1 MTAAIRKAGVIGA
14 GTMGA
19 GIAAQIANAG
29 VPVVLLDIVPNGAN
43 NRNVLAEGA
52 VARLRKAEPAAF
64 MHDGAARLVETGN
77 LEDDLGK
84 LADCDWIVE
93 AVLERTDIKQALY
106 RRLED
111 VRRPGSA
118 ISSNTST
125 IGLKVLTEGMG
136 ESFRRDFLITHFFN
150 PPRYMRLLEIVSG
163 PETSPETVAA
173 VAGFADVA
181 LGKSVVRC
189 EDSPGFIANRLGIYW
204 LQLALIEAIGQGL
217 TVEEADAIVG
227 PPMGIPKTG
236 VFGLMD
242 LVGIDLGPQVNTSMR
257 GVLPKS
263 DAFHSIDRDVPLI
276 GHMIAQGLTGRKGKG
291 GFYRMDRS
299 GGGRSMLA
307 IDLKTGEYR
316 PEQKPVLPEVT
327 AAGRDLRALLS
338 SPTKAGT
345 YAFRVLAQTIA
356 YAATLIPE
364 AAGSIADIDEA
375 MRLGYAWRWGPF
387 ERADK
392 LGSAW
397 LVERLTA
404 AGMPVPPLL
413 ADSAGQSFYRVEAG
427 KRQYLDI
434 RPIGTS
440 TATTRGGVYRNLLRA
455 PGVMLLED
463 IKLASKPLLR
473 NGSAALWDIGDGV
486 MCFEFTSK
494 SNSLDDKTIALL
506 GQSIE
511 LVKQKF
517 KALVIYN
524 EGSNFSL
531 GANLGL
537 ALFAANIAA
546 WGEIDKAL
554 STGQQTYKALKYA
567 PFPVV
572 AAPAGMALGGGCEIV
587 LHADAVQ
594 AHAETYLGLVE
605 CGVGLIPGWG
615 GCGEM
620 LARWKAEPKLPR
632 GPMPAPAKAFETISV
647 ADVSKSAHQAM
658 EKKFLRPTDGIS
670 MNRDRLLADAKKR
683 ALSMVDGYVPPKPP
697 EFVLPGPA
705 GRVGL
710 NAAAEGFH
718 RRGMATDHDLVVADA
733 LAEVLCGGD
742 TDIVDTIS
750 EQQMMNLE
758 RAAFM
763 RLARTAPTLARIEFT
778 LETGKPLRN

>member
-1 MTAAIRKAGVIGA
+1 MAGAIRKVGVIGA

-19 GIAAQIANAG
+19 GIAAQVANAG

-43 NRNVLAEGA
+43 NRNALAEGA

-106 RRLED
+106 RRLEA

-136 ESFRRDFLITHFFN
+136 EAFRRDFLITHFFN

-163 PETSPETVAA
+163 PETAAETVAV

-204 LQLALIEAIGQGL
+204 LQLALIEAIDQGL

-242 LVGIDLGPQVNTSMR
+242 LVGVDLGPQVHASMR
-257 GVLPKS
+257 GVLPQS
-263 DAFHSIDRDVPLI
+263 DAFHAIDRDVPLI
-276 GHMIAQGLTGRKGKG
+276 GRMIAQGLTGRKGKG
-291 GFYRMDRS
+291 GFYRLDRS

-307 IDLKTGEYR
+307 IDLKTGDYR
-316 PEQKPVLPEVT
+316 PERKPVLPEVT

-338 SPTKAGT
+338 APTKAGT

-387 ERADK
+387 ELADK

-404 AGMPVPPLL
+404 EGMTVPALL
-413 ADSAGQSFYRVEAG
+413 ADAAGKSFYRLEGAR
-427 KRQYLDI
+427 RQYLGAD
-434 RPIGTS
+434 GT
-440 TATTRGGVYRNLLRA
+440 YRDLLRA
-455 PGVMLLED
+455 PGVVLLED
-463 IKLASKPLLR
+463 IKLASKPVLR
-473 NGSAALWDIGDGV
+473 NGSASLWDIGDGV
-486 MCFEFTSK
+486 VCFEFTSK

-506 GQSIE
+506 GRSIE
-511 LVKQKF
+511 LVKQKY

-537 ALFAANIAA
+537 AMFAANIAA

-554 STGQQTYKALKYA
+554 ANGQQTYKALKYA

-572 AAPAGMALGGGCEIV
+572 AAPAGMALGGGCEII

-594 AHAETYLGLVE
+594 AHAETYIGLVE

-632 GPMPAPAKAFETISV
+632 GPMPAPAKVFETVSV
-647 ADVSKSAHQAM
+647 ADVSKSAHQAI
-658 EKKFLRPTDGIS
+658 EKKFLRPNDGIS

-683 ALSMVDGYVPPKPP
+683 ALSMVDGYMPPKPP

-733 LAEVLCGGD
+733 LAEVLCGGE
-742 TDIVDTIS
+742 TDIIDTVT
-750 EQQMMNLE
+750 EQQMLDLE

-763 RLARTAPTLARIEFT
+763 RLVRTVPTLARIEFT

>member
-1 MTAAIRKAGVIGA
+1 MATLIKKVGVIGA

-19 GIAAQIANAG
+19 GIAAHVANAG

-52 VARLRKAEPAAF
+52 VAKLRKAEPAAF
-64 MHDGAARLVETGN
+64 MHDGAAKLIETGN
-77 LEDDLGK
+77 LDDDLGK

-106 RRLED
+106 RRLES

-125 IGLKVLTEGMG
+125 IALKVLTEGMN
-136 ESFRRDFLITHFFN
+136 EAFRRDFLITHFFN
-150 PPRYMRLLEIVSG
+150 PPRYMRLLEIVAG
-163 PETSPETVAA
+163 PETAPETVSA
-173 VAGFADVA
+173 VTSFADVT
-181 LGKSVVRC
+181 LGKSVIRC

-204 LQLALIEAIGQGL
+204 LQLALVEAIDQGL
-217 TVEEADAIVG
+217 TIEEADAVIG
-227 PPMGIPKTG
+227 RPMGIPKTG

-242 LVGIDLGPQVNTSMR
+242 LVGIDLGPQVNASMR

-263 DAFHSIDRDVPLI
+263 DAFHAIDREVPLV
-276 GHMIAQGLTGRKGKG
+276 GRMIQQGLTGRKGKG

-316 PEQKPVLPEVT
+316 PARKPILPEVD
-327 AAGRDLRALLS
+327 AAGRDLRALLGA
-338 SPTKAGT
+338 PTKAGS

-356 YAATLIPE
+356 YAATLIPV
-364 AAGSIADIDEA
+364 AAASVADIDEA
-375 MRLGYAWRWGPF
+375 MRLGYNWKWGPF
-387 ERADK
+387 ELADK

-397 LVERLTA
+397 LVEQLTA
-404 AGMPVPPLL
+404 QTMTAPDLLVKAAGKT
-413 ADSAGQSFYRVEAG
+413 FYRVQG
-427 KRQYLDI
+427 GRRQFLGLD
-434 RPIGTS
+434 GTYHD
-440 TATTRGGVYRNLLRA
+440 VLRA
-455 PGVMLLED
+455 PGVLLLED
-463 IKLASKPLLR
+463 IKLAAKPVLR
-473 NGSAALWDIGDGV
+473 NGSASVWDIGDGV
-486 MCFEFTSK
+486 LCFEFTSK
-494 SNSLDDKTIALL
+494 SNALDDKIIELF
-506 GQSIE
+506 GKSVE
-511 LVKQKF
+511 LVKQKY

-524 EGSNFSL
+524 EGGNFSL

-546 WGEIDKAL
+546 WSEIDKTIA
-554 STGQQTYKALKYA
+554 TGQQMLKALKYA
-567 PFPVV
+567 PFPIV

-620 LARWKAEPKLPR
+620 LARWRAEPRLPR
-632 GPMPAPAKAFETISV
+632 GPMPAPAKVFEGIST

-683 ALSMVDGYVPPKPP
+683 ALAMVADYTPPKPA

-705 GRVGL
+705 GRAGL

-718 RRGMATDHDLVVADA
+718 RRGLATDHDMVVADA
-733 LAEVLCGGD
+733 LAEVLSGGD
-742 TDIVDTIS
+742 TDIIDTLT
-750 EQQMMNLE
+750 EQQVMDLE
-758 RAAFM
+758 RRAFM
-763 RLARTAPTLARIEFT
+763 RLARTAPTLARIEYT

>member
-1 MTAAIRKAGVIGA
+1 MAGTILKVGVIGA

-19 GIAAQIANAG
+19 GIAAQVANAG
-29 VPVVLLDIVPNGAN
+29 VKVVLLDIVPNGSK
-43 NRNVLAEGA
+43 NRNALAETA
-52 VARLRKAEPAAF
+52 VANLRKAEPAAF
-64 MHDGAARLVETGN
+64 MHDGAARLIEAGN

-84 LADCDWIVE
+84 LSDCDWIVE
-93 AVLERTDIKQALY
+93 AVLERADIKQALY
-106 RRLED
+106 RKLEG

-125 IGLKVLTEGMG
+125 IALNVLTEGM
-136 ESFRRDFLITHFFN
+136 SDAFRRDFLITHFFN

-163 PETSPETVAA
+163 PETTPDTVASIA
-173 VAGFADVA
+173 AFADVA

-204 LQLALIEAIGQGL
+204 LQLALIEAIDQGL

-242 LVGIDLGPQVNTSMR
+242 LVGIDLGPQVNASMR
-257 GVLPKS
+257 AVLPKS
-263 DAFHSIDRDVPLI
+263 DAFHTIDRDVKLV
-276 GHMIAQGLTGRKGKG
+276 GRMIEQGLTGRKGKG
-291 GFYRMDRS
+291 GFYRLDRS
-299 GGGRSMLA
+299 AGGRAMLA

-316 PEQKPVLPEVT
+316 PEQKPILPEID
-327 AAGRDLRALLS
+327 AAGRDLRLLLV
-338 SPTKAGT
+338 SPGKAGS

-364 AAGSIADIDEA
+364 AASSIADIDEA
-375 MRLGYAWRWGPF
+375 MRLGYAWKWGPF
-387 ERADK
+387 ELADK

-397 LVERLTA
+397 LAERLTEQ
-404 AGMPVPPLL
+404 GMTVPKLL
-413 ADSAGQSFYRVEAG
+413 ADAAGQSFYRVEGG
-427 KRQYLDI
+427 KRRFLGRDGAYHDVV
-434 RPIGTS
+434 R
-440 TATTRGGVYRNLLRA
+440 AAGVL
-455 PGVMLLED
+455 LLED
-463 IKLASKPLLR
+463 IKLVSKPVLR

-486 MCFEFTSK
+486 ACFEFTSK
-494 SNSLDDKTIALL
+494 SNALDDKIIELL
-506 GQSIE
+506 GKSIE
-511 LVKQKF
+511 VVRQSF
-517 KALVIYN
+517 KAMVIYN

-546 WGEIDKAL
+546 WSEIDKMIAG
-554 STGQQTYKALKYA
+554 GQQTYKALKYA

-620 LARWKAEPKLPR
+620 LARWRAEPKLPR
-632 GPMPAPAKAFETISV
+632 GPMPAPSKVFEGIST

-658 EKKFLRPTDGIS
+658 EKKFLRLTDGIS
-670 MNRDRLLADAKKR
+670 MNRDRLLADAKQR
-683 ALSMVDGYVPPKPP
+683 ALSLVDGYTPPKPP
-697 EFVLPGPA
+697 EFVLPGPSGRA
-705 GRVGL
+705 GL
-710 NAAAEGFH
+710 HAAAEGFH
-718 RRGMATDHDLVVADA
+718 RRGIATDHDLVVADA
-733 LAEVLCGGD
+733 LAEVLCGGE
-742 TDIVDTIS
+742 TDIIDVLT
-750 EQQMMNLE
+750 EQQMLDLE
-758 RAAFM
+758 RRAFM
-763 RLARTAPTLARIEFT
+763 RLARTGPTLARIEHT